1 VKAEV
6 SFDLIMKDEMSWVEG
21 TYRLDGGVWQ
31 VFIFLRERPG
41 IRNVGVTTNIVWE
54 SGVTGLNV
62 IVADDAKLN
71 KEVVLETLSDV
82 LGVTQWSEVE
92 GGLDRPTLIC
102 A

>member
-1 VKAEV
+1 MKAEI
-6 SFDLIMKDEMSWVEG
+6 SFDLVMHEDMGFVEG
-21 TYRLDGGVWQ
+21 TYRLEGGVWQ

-71 KEVVLETLSDV
+71 KQVVLQTLSDV
-82 LGVTQWSEVE
+82 LGVSEWSEVR
-92 GGLDRPTLIC
+92 GPDSIMLR
-102 A
+102 